1 MSLTRNE
8 EETTM
13 DRAQLAKRNPRTELE
28 ALADW
33 QNEADRKRRLAEAI
47 RDSDRETIWAAFAAY
62 MAVTRRKA
70 HTSPETAKSYRRALA
85 DLLDWTEAGGAEG
98 RMPHQLTA
106 GDAAVYRAQLQTA
119 GGRDGKPLAPAS
131 VNARLAGVRK
141 FMGALVWAG
150 LRDGDP
156 FTGQGIEDRRP
167 EEKRVP
173 FSGTEVASLL
183 AAATDPRDRAAVLLG
198 ADAGL
203 RLSEAAGLTWGATD
217 LGGRR
222 LRVLGKGGVVR
233 PVALTDRAAQALAD
247 LPSDREDGATVLGL
261 SPRAIQ
267 HRFANLCEAA
277 GVRRSATASRGDGYG
292 VTLRRSFHSL
302 RHSYGTRAHKAGVP
316 LEVIGRQLGHRHLQ
330 TTLVYSKLD
339 ETDLLEAADRLG
351 AADLGGR
358 RVA

>member
-1 MSLTRNE
+1 MAGRTGTE
-8 EETTM
+8 I
-13 DRAQLAKRNPRTELE
+13 AKRAPETALE
-28 ALADW
+28 VITSW
-33 QNEADRKRRLAEAI
+33 QNEADRKRLLAEAI
-47 RDSDRETIWAAFAAY
+47 ANRDRATIWSAFTAY
-62 MAVTRRKA
+62 MIETRRKA
-70 HTSPETAKSYRRALA
+70 HSSRETLKSYRRALD
-85 DLLDWTEAGGAEG
+85 DLLDWAEAGGAQG
-98 RMPHQLTA
+98 HNVDKLRAT
-106 GDAAVYRAQLQTA
+106 DAAVYREHLQEA

-156 FTGQGIEDRRP
+156 FTGQGIEDHRP

-277 GVRRSATASRGDGYG
+277 GVRRSATASRGDGDG